1 MKIVILGAGQ
11 VGGTLVE
18 NLVGEKHD
26 ITLVDRNAA
35 RLKELK
41 ERIDI
46 GTVTGHA
53 AYPSVLR
60 AAGADGA
67 DMIIAVTDSDEI
79 NMIACQAAYSLFH
92 TPTKIARIRS
102 PEYFNCKELFGENKI
117 HIDVFINPE
126 KLVTNYVKELI
137 VHPGALQVLSF
148 ADGLVKLVAVQPHYG
163 GFLVGKKLSSLP
175 EHFPDV
181 ELRVA
186 AIFRQD
192 HLVELSGDTVIEVGD
207 EVFFIAASE
216 DIAPIM
222 HGLRRVIEPYKKI
235 MLVGGGNIGSR
246 IAKALEDDYQVKV
259 IDHNPEQ
266 CQYLAEYLNKATVLL
281 GSASD
286 KELLVNEN
294 IENTDVFCA
303 VTDDDEAN
311 IMACMQAKRLGV
323 RQTMALITRTAY
335 VDLIEGSGI
344 NIALSPQ
351 QASISSILA
360 YLRRG
365 DVVNVHSLRRG
376 AAEAI
381 EAVAHGDKKTSK
393 VVGRTLAEIKLPK
406 FTTIGAIV
414 RNSKVII
421 PHHDTIIESEDHV
434 ILFLANKKYIS
445 DVEKLFQVAVTFI

>member
-137 VHPGALQVLSF
+137 AHPGALQVLSF

-163 GFLVGKKLSSLP
+163 GFLVGKKLASLP

-192 HLVELSGDTVIEVGD
+192 HLVELSGDTVIKVGD

-303 VTDDDEAN
+303 VTNDDEAN

>member
-1 MKIVILGAGQ
+1 

-26 ITLVDRNAA
+26 ITVVDLDDLY
-35 RLKELK
+35 LKELK

-53 AYPSVLR
+53 AYPDVLR
-60 AAGADGA
+60 EAGAADA

-79 NMIACQAAYSLFH
+79 NMTACQIAYLLFD

-102 PEYFNCKELFGENKI
+102 PEYFDCKELFGDDKL

-126 KLVTNYVKELI
+126 QLVTDYIKELI
-137 VHPGALQVLSF
+137 EHPGALQVLNF
-148 ADGLVKLVAVQPHYG
+148 AGGKVKLVAVQPHYG
-163 GFLVGKKLSSLP
+163 GFLVGKKLSSLR
-175 EHFPDV
+175 EHFPDTPV
-181 ELRVA
+181 RVA

-192 HLVELSGDTVIEVGD
+192 HLIELTGSTLIEVGD
-207 EVFFIAASE
+207 EIFFITAAT
-216 DIAPIM
+216 DIQPIM
-222 HGLRRVIEPYKKI
+222 QGLRRVVEPYKTV
-235 MLVGGGNIGSR
+235 MLAGGGNIGLR
-246 IAKALEDDYQVKV
+246 TAQTLEESYHVKL
-259 IDHNPEQ
+259 IDHNEKR
-266 CQYLAEYLNKATVLL
+266 CKLLSERLDKTTVLL
-281 GSASD
+281 GNASD
-286 KELLVNEN
+286 KELLMSEN
-294 IENTDVFCA
+294 VESTDVFCA
-303 VTDDDEAN
+303 VTDDDEVN

-344 NIALSPQ
+344 NIAISPQ
-351 QASISSILA
+351 LASISSILA

-393 VVGRTLAEIKLPK
+393 VVGRTLAEIKLPRC
-406 FTTIGAIV
+406 TTIGAII
-414 RNSKVII
+414 RDDQVII
-421 PHHDTIIESEDHV
+421 PHHDTAIESQDHV
-434 ILFLANKKYIS
+434 ILFVADKKYIR
-445 DVEKLFQVAVTFI
+445 DVEKLFQVAVTFF

>member
-26 ITLVDRNAA
+26 ITLVDRDAA

-46 GTVTGHA
+46 ATVAGHA
-53 AYPSVLR
+53 AYPNVLR
-60 AAGADGA
+60 EAGADDA

-137 VHPGALQVLSF
+137 AHPGALQVLSF

-163 GFLVGKKLSSLP
+163 GFLVGKKLSSLQ
-175 EHFPDV
+175 EQFPDV
-181 ELRVA
+181 ELRIA

-192 HLVELSGDTVIEVGD
+192 HLVELSGDTVIKVGD

-216 DIAPIM
+216 DITPIM

-235 MLVGGGNIGSR
+235 MVVGGGNIGSR
-246 IAKALEDDYQVKV
+246 IAKALEDGYQVKV
-259 IDHNPEQ
+259 IDHNPEH

-281 GSASD
+281 GNASD
-286 KELLVNEN
+286 KELLINEN
-294 IENTDVFCA
+294 IEHTDVFCA
-303 VTDDDEAN
+303 MTNDDEAN

-381 EAVAHGDKKTSK
+381 EAIAHGDKKTSK

-414 RNSKVII
+414 RDSKVII
-421 PHHDTIIESEDHV
+421 PHHDTTIESADHV
-434 ILFLANKKYIS
+434 ILFVANKKYIS